1 MQEICTM
8 TTESKP
14 STGNAG
20 RRRGLRGGAALLVVA
35 LLLGVLLLL
44 VDFREERPDYQESA
58 RVPLTEAARALEESY
73 EDESLLL
80 ENFKT
85 VHERLNSAIALLGQ
99 AERLDPE
106 DKRQIEVLEGKLRE
120 LEDPG
125 KVLDKSPKA
134 LKQAYD
140 DLTRQLEA
148 LAKKLENRQP

>member
-1 MQEICTM
+1 
-8 TTESKP
+8 
-14 STGNAG
+14 
-20 RRRGLRGGAALLVVA
+20 
-35 LLLGVLLLL
+35 
-44 VDFREERPDYQESA
+44 
-58 RVPLTEAARALEESY
+58 
-73 EDESLLL
+73 L

-125 KVLDKSPKA
+125 KILDKSPKA

-148 LAKKLENRQP
+148 LAKKLESRHP

>member
-1 MQEICTM
+1 M
-8 TTESKP
+8 TTDSKP

-20 RRRGLRGGAALLVVA
+20 GRRGLHGGAALLVVA
-35 LLLGVLLLL
+35 LILGVLLLL
-44 VDFREERPDYQESA
+44 VDFREERPDYHESA
-58 RVPLTEAARALEESY
+58 RVPLTEAARALEETY
-73 EDESLLL
+73 DDESLLL
-80 ENFKT
+80 QNFET

-106 DKRQIEVLEGKLRE
+106 DKRQIEVLEGKLRG

-125 KVLDKSPKA
+125 KILDKSPKA

-148 LAKKLENRQP
+148 LAKKLESRHP

>member
-1 MQEICTM
+1 M
-8 TTESKP
+8 TTDSKP

-20 RRRGLRGGAALLVVA
+20 GRRGLHGGAALLVVA
-35 LLLGVLLLL
+35 LILGVLLLL

-73 EDESLLL
+73 DDESLLL

-106 DKRQIEVLEGKLRE
+106 DKRQIEVLYYGDTLLFTPFSSRLMLGACLGSHESSY
-120 LEDPG
+120 PA
-125 KVLDKSPKA
+125 SP
-134 LKQAYD
+134 
-140 DLTRQLEA
+140 TM
-148 LAKKLENRQP
+148 